1 MRVIYL
7 NLHSNGAFVRT
18 LPQIISKRH
27 PMSKEKANLKYLID
41 HGIEV
46 ADLVTVDD
54 SYIPL
59 ISKIKSTWLR
69 TLEAKYVLKK
79 NGYHRNDIKIITQ
92 AKEISEKDILILRS
106 THMSVYEKSSEIDVV
121 KIVDHMHFYGEKKAA
136 DLLKDKGIQYYM
148 FDVDLNKYSKLYQK
162 NYSWFTGEFI
172 MRPYSYQPRFTAKKN
187 FNERMTKAVAMGTL
201 TKCLMP
207 EFIEMYGSEYYQP
220 HRKMIMD
227 NADKYPNELDS
238 YISEYQDTALKE
250 IKDRDT
256 KITKLFKKTYNYFHS
271 GQQKAYFSFD
281 MVDKYNEYKMF
292 ICPEDINGSYGVG
305 TIEGM
310 ACGCAMIGWNYGAFE
325 DMGMV
330 AGKHYIAYDGTMGDL
345 IAKIRYYQLTEN
357 QNELESIAKTGCE
370 FIRENFS
377 EEAVAKRYY
386 EDLKKISEK
395 ES

>member
-1 MRVIYL
+1 M
-7 NLHSNGAFVRT
+7 NLHANGALVKI
-18 LPQIISKRH
+18 LSQIITGKH
-27 PMSKEKANLKYLID
+27 AMSKHRFLLDYMIKNGA
-41 HGIEV
+41 EV
-46 ADLVTVDD
+46 ADFVTLEGTTFPKGKKLK
-54 SYIPL
+54 SL
-59 ISKIKSTWLR
+59 LLRKI
-69 TLEAKYVLKK
+69 EAKYVLRK
-79 NGYHRNDIKIITQ
+79 NGFSKRNIKLIANPYELKTDDIVICQ
-92 AKEISEKDILILRS
+92 S
-106 THMSVYEKSSEIDVV
+106 TIAPGQFELLENINAI
-121 KIVDHMHFYGEKKAA
+121 KIVDHMHFYGEKEAS
-136 DLLKDKGIQYYM
+136 DSLKDKGIQYYM
-148 FDVDLNKYSKLYQK
+148 FDVDLDKYSKLYQE

-172 MRPYSYQPRFTAKKN
+172 MRPYSYQPRFAVKKN
-187 FNERMTKAVAMGTL
+187 FNDRMTKAVAMGTL

-227 NADKYPNELDS
+227 NAYKYPDEIDS
-238 YISEYQDTALKE
+238 YISEYQETALKE
-250 IKDRDT
+250 IKDDDM
-256 KITKLFKKTYNYFHS
+256 KITRLFKKTYNYFHA

-325 DMGMV
+325 DMGMA
-330 AGKHYIAYDGTMGDL
+330 AGKHYIAYDGTMDNL
-345 IAKIRYYQLTEN
+345 IAKIRYYQRPEN
-357 QNELESIAKTGCE
+357 QDELENIAKTGCK

-395 ES
+395 GR